1 MITNLIKN
9 FKLFK
14 ESTSEKCRDMDLGLK
29 GKKVL
34 ITGASGG
41 IGSAIARKFAEEGAI
56 VILHYHKNRES
67 AEKLAKEIG
76 EKTFLV
82 QADVSDE
89 HQVKKMYEEIEN
101 KVGRIDILVCNHGIW
116 PEEYVELADMDYERW
131 KNTMRV
137 DLDGVFL
144 CIRGFLKQLKKY
156 PEDYASIIIIGSTAA
171 IFGEAGHAD
180 YSAAKAAITYG
191 LTRSLKNEIVR
202 IAKRGRVNAVCP
214 GWTVTPMAEDA
225 LKDKKLVK
233 RILKTIPLRKVA
245 KPEDVANIVVFLA
258 SDKVAGHI
266 SGEIITVAGG
276 MEGRVLFEDDEIE
289 TNF

>member
-1 MITNLIKN
+1 
-9 FKLFK
+9 
-14 ESTSEKCRDMDLGLK
+14 MDLGLK
-29 GKKVL
+29 GKVVL

-41 IGSAIARKFAEEGAI
+41 IGSATAKLFAEEGAK
-56 VILHYHKNRES
+56 VIIHYNKNREN
-67 AEKLAKEIG
+67 AEKLAQEIG
-76 EKTFLV
+76 ENAIIV
-82 QADVSDE
+82 QADLSDE
-89 HQVKKMYEEIEN
+89 EQVEKMYKEIDE

-116 PEEYVELADMDYERW
+116 PEEHVELVDMETERW
-131 KNTMRV
+131 RKTMQI
-137 DLDGVFL
+137 DLDAVFF

-156 PEDYASIIIIGSTAA
+156 PGDYANIVIIGSTAA

-233 RILKTIPLRKVA
+233 RVLKTIPLRKVA
-245 KPEDVANIVVFLA
+245 TPEDVAHAIVFLA
-258 SDKVAGHI
+258 SDKASGHI

-276 MEGRVLFEDDEIE
+276 MEGRVLFEDEEIE
-289 TNF
+289 V